1 MKKRNPGT
9 PHRYVE
15 GNAEKTQ
22 EQINTYLGKKA
33 LHETWEK
40 FASDN
45 HQARNHNYLTKLR
58 ARIRNV
64 KAYIEHRAGPD
75 SDLG

>member
-1 MKKRNPGT
+1 MRRNPGT

-15 GNAEKTQ
+15 GNAERTQ
-22 EQINTYLGKKA
+22 ERIAQYHGLED
-33 LHETWEK
+33 LLRTWEARPGK
-40 FASDN
+40 VQS
-45 HQARNHNYLTKLR
+45 RNHDYIQKLR

-64 KAYIEHRAGPD
+64 KNYIQHRACPA